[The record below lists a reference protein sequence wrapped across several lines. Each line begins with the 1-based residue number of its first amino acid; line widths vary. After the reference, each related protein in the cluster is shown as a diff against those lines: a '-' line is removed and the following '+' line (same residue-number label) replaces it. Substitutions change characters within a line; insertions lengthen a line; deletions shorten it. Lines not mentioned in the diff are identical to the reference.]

1 MNKSA
6 TAGCF
11 ALTLLATSVCFT
23 PLQAEESGRW
33 RGLAV
38 LVTTDSKTAEIA
50 DQEGHS
56 IFLGHD
62 DGVVFNDDGGSF
74 LDKARYEVVFVAD
87 TAGMVD
93 GGYKTF
99 TAADGSQVFARFRS
113 TNAAPPEFEG
123 TWEFIGGTG
132 AYQGITGSGEYVYT
146 SVADGVGWDILEGE
160 YKIP

>member
-1 MNKSA
+1 MHKSA
-6 TAGCF
+6 TTGCF
-11 ALTLLATSVCFT
+11 TFTLLAASLCFT
-23 PLQAEESGRW
+23 PLQAEESGKW

-38 LVTTDSKTAEIA
+38 LVTTDAKTAEIA

-62 DGVVFNDDGGSF
+62 DGVVFNDNGGSF
-74 LDKARYEVVFVAD
+74 LDKARYEVVFIAD

-99 TAADGSQVFARFRS
+99 TASDGSQVFARFKG
-113 TNAAPPEFEG
+113 TETAPPVFKG
-123 TWEFIGGTG
+123 TWEFLGGSG
-132 AYQGITGSGEYVYT
+132 AYKGITGSGGYVYT
-146 SVADGVGWDILEGE
+146 SVADGVGWDVLEGE

>member
-1 MNKSA
+1 MDKPAHN
-6 TAGCF
+6 GCF
-11 ALTLLATSVCFT
+11 ALTLLAASVCFT
-23 PLQAEESGRW
+23 SLQAEEAGKW

-38 LVTTDSKTAEIA
+38 FVTTDSKTAEIA
-50 DQEGHS
+50 DQEGHA

-62 DGVVFNDDGGSF
+62 DGVVFNDNGGAF

-99 TAADGSQVFARFRS
+99 TAADGSQVFARFQS
-113 TNAAPPEFEG
+113 TEAAPPVFKG

-146 SVADGVGWDILEGE
+146 SVADGVGWDTLEGE
-160 YKIP
+160 YKVP